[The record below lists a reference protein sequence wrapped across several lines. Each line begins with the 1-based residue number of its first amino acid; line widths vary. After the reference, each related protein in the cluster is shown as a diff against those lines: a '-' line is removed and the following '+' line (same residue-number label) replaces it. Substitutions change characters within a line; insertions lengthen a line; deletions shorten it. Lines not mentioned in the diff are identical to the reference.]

1 MWFPAQFQIV
11 GGGIAA
17 ALPRL
22 ETPQGTFKESVMNL
36 KALAKAT
43 LATLVLGSSS
53 LALAAPAPAV
63 QTTEVRT
70 HSAGG
75 YTTTTVVAQA
85 DAAPAWHG
93 VPKPPV
99 YRPVTLASS
108 VRLGPDG
115 RTAINVGSQGRFDT
129 LQLTSAAGKTFIKQ
143 VVVQFDNGQSQTV
156 GLRRTIDG
164 RDTLTVDLAGSHRAI
179 RRIVVTGNELATGRS
194 RPYGAFTI
202 TAS

>member
-1 MWFPAQFQIV
+1 
-11 GGGIAA
+11 
-17 ALPRL
+17 
-22 ETPQGTFKESVMNL
+22 MNL
-36 KALAKAT
+36 KALA

-70 HSAGG
+70 HGPGG
-75 YTTTTVVAQA
+75 TTTTVVAQA
-85 DAAPAWHG
+85 DAAPAWRG
-93 VPKPPV
+93 TPRPPV

-115 RTAINVGSQGRFDT
+115 RTAISVGSQGRFDT
-129 LQLTSAAGKTFIKQ
+129 LQLTSAAGKTFIQQ
-143 VVVQFDNGQSQTV
+143 VVVQFDNGQRQTV

-164 RDTLTVDLAGSHRAI
+164 HDTLTVDLAGSHRAI